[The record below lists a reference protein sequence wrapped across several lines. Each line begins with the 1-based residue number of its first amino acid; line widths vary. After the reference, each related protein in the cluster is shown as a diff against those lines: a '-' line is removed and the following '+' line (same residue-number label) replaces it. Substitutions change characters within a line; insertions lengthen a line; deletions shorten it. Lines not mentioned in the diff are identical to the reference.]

1 MVRNYEWSERF
12 DGRRSADAHRLAD
25 MVSVSAP
32 TAEWARLSFTSI
44 RRHHLGLALRWDE
57 ARRQIS
63 AALRG
68 VVRREWIDGSDHLL
82 VEITHP
88 DLSLRSIILR
98 CTDAL
103 VGPARRPLTPRLLMA
118 ALPITNKERLR
129 WTKDGRLP
137 RSGSVMIR
145 AAHPVS
151 VGTYA
156 VDAVAR
162 LVADPSIIA
171 AWRRADASA
180 ERQATG

>member
-1 MVRNYEWSERF
+1 MRRNYEWSECF
-12 DGRRSADAHRLAD
+12 DGRRSIDAHRLAD
-25 MVSVSAP
+25 MVSV
-32 TAEWARLSFTSI
+32 TASTPEWARLSFTSI
-44 RRHHLGLALRWDE
+44 RRQHLGLALRWDE
-57 ARRQIS
+57 ARRQIT

-68 VVRREWIDGSDHLL
+68 VVKREWIDGADHLL
-82 VEITHP
+82 VETTQPH
-88 DLSLRSIILR
+88 LSLRSIILR
-98 CTDAL
+98 CADAL

-137 RSGSVMIR
+137 RSGSVTIR

-151 VGTYA
+151 VGTYG
-156 VDAVAR
+156 VDTVAK
-162 LVADPSIIA
+162 LVADPSIIE